1 MSDTQIFIESHG
13 ILLIFVAYQE
23 FYDAEKNLWI
33 TAYVTG
39 DTGSGNTDDE
49 YICIKWNSDNGVPV
63 FGITA
68 EYFDPELGVIA
79 GGTRVRDFDDE
90 DWCFFED
97 EGRYDEAFKLDKS
110 VLEAF
115 RKIDEDRSEWLE
127 FSESADRMMLKKDKV
142 KLLTDDQYFSE
153 EADSDQL
160 AWLSKIWILSARFS
174 D

>member
-1 MSDTQIFIESHG
+1 
-13 ILLIFVAYQE
+13 
-23 FYDAEKNLWI
+23 
-33 TAYVTG
+33 
-39 DTGSGNTDDE
+39 
-49 YICIKWNSDNGVPV
+49 
-63 FGITA
+63 
-68 EYFDPELGVIA
+68 LGVIA
-79 GGTRVRDFDDE
+79 GGTRVRDYDDE

-160 AWLSKIWILSARFS
+160 AWLSKIWILSAKFS